1 MMSNL
6 KALPMAC
13 TLTPGDIRERLSAIQ
28 VRFFGVN
35 RLWDD

>member
-1 MMSNL
+1 MSNL

-35 RLWDD
+35 RLCDD